1 MNYFNLK
8 VSIIMALMLTLLQC
22 QAKPR
27 ESTNI
32 GNGNFQELAEL
43 LKNANKTNNGISF
56 VAAAAVSTPCVVHIK
71 TKIQVTVNYQ
81 DPFHSFFGF
90 DFYQP
95 RTHKQESSGS
105 GVIVAK
111 DGYII
116 TNYHVIQN
124 ATEIEVTLRNK
135 NSYSA
140 KVIGT
145 DKDTDLALLKIEEND
160 LPAMELA
167 NSDEV
172 MVGEWV
178 LAVGNPFN
186 LESTV
191 TQGIVSAKGRS
202 LSLGEPNQQG
212 NPIESFIQTDAAVN
226 PGNSGGALVNLS
238 GQLIGINT
246 AIASPTGAYAGYAF
260 AVPSNIVGKV
270 VKDLK
275 QYGTVQ
281 RAYLG
286 IKPAQLTSDL
296 AKKLF
301 LPSPSGVLVENVF
314 DGSAAK
320 EAGLQSNDV
329 IVKINSNTIA
339 SFPELKEHL
348 ATHSPGDKIN
358 ITYMRNGNSSETS
371 AILKNMK
378 NTTEILKNESNSIHK
393 LGLKLVP
400 LSAQEINQYRVSGGV
415 KVLKIEDGIIARNT
429 KIKPGFVIT
438 SINDISVKSESE
450 LFSILNTKNGSKVVL
465 DGFYPGTP
473 YIVRYEFIY

>member
-1 MNYFNLK
+1 MINYKIKSLGF
-8 VSIIMALMLTLLQC
+8 ITLLLVLIQC
-22 QAKPR
+22 QAKPK
-27 ESTNI
+27 ESKGLENS
-32 GNGNFQELAEL
+32 NYQELTEL
-43 LKNANKTNNGISF
+43 LKNANKSYNGISF

-71 TKIQVTVNYQ
+71 TKIQVTINYQ
-81 DPFHSFFGF
+81 NPFHSFFGF

-135 NSYSA
+135 NTYKA

-145 DKDTDLALLKIEEND
+145 DKDTDLALIKIEENE
-160 LPAMELA
+160 LPAMALA

-202 LSLGEPNQQG
+202 LSMNQPNQQG

-226 PGNSGGALVNLS
+226 PGNSGGALVNLK
-238 GQLIGINT
+238 GELIGINT

-260 AVPSNIVGKV
+260 AVPSNIVNKV
-270 VKDLK
+270 MNDLK
-275 QYGTVQ
+275 KHGTVQ

-286 IKPAQLTSDL
+286 IQPAQLTSDL
-296 AKKLF
+296 AKKLS
-301 LPSPSGVLVENVF
+301 LPSPSGILIANVF
-314 DGSAAK
+314 EGSAAK
-320 EAGLQSNDV
+320 DAGLKSNDV
-329 IVKINSNTIA
+329 IVKINTNTIT

-358 ITYMRNGNSSETS
+358 ITYVRNGNIQETS
-371 AILKNMK
+371 AVLKNQA
-378 NTTEILKNESNSIHK
+378 NTTEIIKNVQGSIKK
-393 LGLKLVP
+393 LGIKLVP
-400 LSAQEINQYRVSGGV
+400 LSSQELQHFGV
-415 KVLKIEDGIIARNT
+415 ANGLKIVKIEDGIIARNT
-429 KIKPGFVIT
+429 DMKPGFVIT
-438 SINDISVKSESE
+438 NINNIAISTESE
-450 LFSILNTKNGSKVVL
+450 ISQILQDKEGSKVYIE
-465 DGFYPGTP
+465 GFYPNRP
-473 YIVRYEFIY
+473 YIIRYEFTL